1 MTKSMQMCSK
11 FQKWNKKIHGTFKGS
26 DRVPNFRSF
35 FLRNL
40 FKCRDKKR
48 FCRENTEP
56 FGFRNKYNG
65 FIQNSADLEVL
76 QNLKVRIFATKPF
89 FFSTKYRK
97 KDLKLGTRSDP

>member
-1 MTKSMQMCSK
+1 MTKSMQMCAK

-40 FKCRDKKR
+40 FKFRREKKR
-48 FCRENTEP
+48 FGSENTEP

-65 FIQNSADLEVL
+65 FY
-76 QNLKVRIFATKPF
+76 TKP
-89 FFSTKYRK
+89 SAE
-97 KDLKLGTRSDP
+97 P

>member
-40 FKCRDKKR
+40 FKFRREKKR
-48 FCRENTEP
+48 FCNENTEP
-56 FGFRNKYNG
+56 IGFRNKYNG
-65 FIQNSADLEVL
+65 FIQNPVRNLEV
-76 QNLKVRIFATKPF
+76 
-89 FFSTKYRK
+89 
-97 KDLKLGTRSDP
+97 

>member
-11 FQKWNKKIHGTFKGS
+11 FQKWNKKIHETFKGS

-40 FKCRDKKR
+40 FKFRRENKR

-56 FGFRNKYNG
+56 FGIRNKYNG
-65 FIQNSADLEVL
+65 FIQNPVRNLEV
-76 QNLKVRIFATKPF
+76 
-89 FFSTKYRK
+89 
-97 KDLKLGTRSDP
+97 